1 MEKRHSPRVYL
12 SFLVMK
18 NLSQAWKNSRL
29 KLSNSLSLCLVGQQI
44 FLHSNCSQLT
54 QWNSFQLSWGN
65 HQPLKILRSLHKFNS
80 NLRTQS
86 SRCQRRSL
94 RVLLRKY
101 SKERSS
107 TWRLSIMSLREMI
120 AISALKKRGVK
131 MTLRHTSSLLG
142 VPWARFYSVQVS

>member
-1 MEKRHSPRVYL
+1 MEKKHSPKVYL

-29 KLSNSLSLCLVGQQI
+29 KLSNSQSLCLVGQQI
-44 FLHSNCSQLT
+44 FLHSNCLQLT

-65 HQPLKILRSLHKFNS
+65 HQPLKILRSHHKFNS

-94 RVLLRKY
+94 RALLRKY
-101 SKERSS
+101 SKGRSS

-120 AISALKKRGVK
+120 AISALKRRGVK